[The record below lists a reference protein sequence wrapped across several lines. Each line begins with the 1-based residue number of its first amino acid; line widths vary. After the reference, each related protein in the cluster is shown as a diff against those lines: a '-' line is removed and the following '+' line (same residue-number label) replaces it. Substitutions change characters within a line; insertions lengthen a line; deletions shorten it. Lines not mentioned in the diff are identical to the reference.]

1 MGMRGGLPGSTVWQA
16 FVERRVSTDSG
27 AIPDMPLPADW
38 LLATLQ
44 VRRLCSERDGL
55 RDALE
60 RRHTEML
67 QLQGQVALLQSH
79 ATEAE
84 SWLMTP

>member
-1 MGMRGGLPGSTVWQA
+1 MSRD
-16 FVERRVSTDSG
+16 VERSPAHTLVPFLTC
-27 AIPDMPLPADW
+27 LPARCGI
-38 LLATLQ
+38 AQ